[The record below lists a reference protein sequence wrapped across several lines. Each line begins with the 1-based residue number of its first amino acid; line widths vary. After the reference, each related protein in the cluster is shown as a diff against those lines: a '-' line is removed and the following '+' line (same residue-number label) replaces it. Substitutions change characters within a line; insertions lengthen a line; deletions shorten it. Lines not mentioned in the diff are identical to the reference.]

1 MPSTPSYYVKFLN
14 QAASDVT
21 KTFISKS
28 KKKFSILTEKMTGYH
43 NTDLNNTAEQVSSAL
58 LKEKLALLKIDCQC
72 QSVK

>member
-1 MPSTPSYYVKFLN
+1 
-14 QAASDVT
+14 
-21 KTFISKS
+21 
-28 KKKFSILTEKMTGYH
+28 MTGYH